1 MANAGMH
8 GWNGVCSYSYVP
20 VYAYIYLDPEKEP
33 IEVDARC
40 DFANQKPDS

>member
-1 MANAGMH
+1 MQ
-8 GWNGVCSYSYVP
+8 VCTDDMG
-20 VYAYIYLDPEKEP
+20 YAYIYLDPEKEP